1 MPTLQ
6 TLEHLYVPPVELA
19 DTSGSLWPKWVY
31 PNGTKQ
37 PGVIVQ
43 DEEQEAAVLAS
54 AIPAPKLF
62 VTPEHIPEVPVASS
76 PPAEA
81 IEVQN
86 VVALDS
92 VPNERD
98 YLVSLATER
107 GVKID
112 KRWKTEK
119 IKAALEG

>member
-19 DTSGSLWPKWVY
+19 DTSGALWPKWVY

-37 PGVIVQ
+37 PGVIVE

-62 VTPEHIPEVPVASS
+62 AASAPVAEQAIAL
-76 PPAEA
+76 PAEHVA
-81 IEVQN
+81 GTVEAS
-86 VVALDS
+86 VVS
-92 VPNERD
+92 GERD
-98 YLVSLATER
+98 QLIALATAR

-112 KRWKTEK
+112 KRWNTEK
-119 IKAALEG
+119 IKAALGD

>member
-6 TLEHLYVPPVELA
+6 TLEHLYVPPVELV
-19 DTSGSLWPKWVY
+19 DTSGALWPKWVY

-43 DEEQEAAVLAS
+43 NEVEEAAVLAS
-54 AIPAPKLF
+54 ATPAPKLF
-62 VTPEHIPEVPVASS
+62 VTPVSVPEPIAPPVAA
-76 PPAEA
+76 PV
-81 IEVQN
+81 VQN
-86 VVALDS
+86 AVETEAL
-92 VPNERD
+92 PNERD
-98 YLVSLATER
+98 YLISLAAER

-112 KRWKTEK
+112 KRWKNEK